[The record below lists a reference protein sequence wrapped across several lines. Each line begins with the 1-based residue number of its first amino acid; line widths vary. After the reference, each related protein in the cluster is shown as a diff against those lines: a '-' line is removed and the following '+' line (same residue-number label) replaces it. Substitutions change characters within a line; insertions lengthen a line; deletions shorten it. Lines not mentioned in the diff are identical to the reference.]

1 MAVTGKNTSFKWVDH
16 ISGDK
21 EVGRTDI
28 PEDVDKHGKIDGSN
42 AEDLDV
48 AFKHVDGIRFLNDRA
63 ALLVRLNVKRTGR
76 GRPTV
81 KRLTFLVCVKE
92 V

>member
-42 AEDLDV
+42 AFDLDV
-48 AFKHVDGIRFLNDRA
+48 ALKQVEGISILDHCA
-63 ALLVRLNVKRTGR
+63 ALLVRLDVERPAR
-76 GRPTV
+76 GCPTV
-81 KRLTFLVCVKE
+81 KHFDFKTS
-92 V
+92 